1 MTRRLDDLLVCARA
15 LHYAKMLTGP
25 LTQAAGPFSP
35 PKPHMQIFCSHE
47 QHMPRSRSH
56 PKYPTPPERAPERLQ
71 PHMRAPRYTIRV
83 AAAVLRQ
90 QHKSQNENRGLDF
103 YKKICYNIKKD
114 LRREQ
119 QTKPRPGPPQF
130 FANFPLAYRIRGLQ
144 KPHWDYK
151 VVFVSSSQP
160 YNFARPGEPQIDFS
174 KNFYYN
180 IYRK

>member
-1 MTRRLDDLLVCARA
+1 MMTRRLDDLLVCARA

-56 PKYPTPPERAPERLQ
+56 PKYPTPGQSPERAPERLQ

-103 YKKICYNIKKD
+103 YKKICYNIKKR
-114 LRREQ
+114 LAAGAAN
-119 QTKPRPGPPQF
+119 QTPTGPAAIFRKLSSGISHTRPTKT
-130 FANFPLAYRIRGLQ
+130 PLGLQ
-144 KPHWDYK
+144 
-151 VVFVSSSQP
+151 SSFREFFSAVQ
-160 YNFARPGEPQIDFS
+160 FCTARRAA
-174 KNFYYN
+174 N
-180 IYRK
+180 